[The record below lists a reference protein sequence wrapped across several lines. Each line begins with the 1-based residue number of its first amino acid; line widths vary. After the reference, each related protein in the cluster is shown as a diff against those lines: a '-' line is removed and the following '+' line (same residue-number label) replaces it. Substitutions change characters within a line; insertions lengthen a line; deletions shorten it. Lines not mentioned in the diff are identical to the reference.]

1 VLIGLMRRLLS
12 AHKGT
17 VLAIVLLQLVQATAN
32 LLLPTLNAAI
42 IDFGIVRGDTG
53 EILRLGAWMAGIAAL
68 QVVAAIAA
76 GYLGATLA
84 MELGRQLREELF
96 AKVQFMSSQEVG
108 AFGAPSLVT
117 RATNDVAQIQNL
129 AVLVFTMLVAAP
141 AIFLG
146 GIALAAQQDVA
157 LSGIVVAVVP
167 VLAGIMYAIVRRLV
181 PLYRE
186 GQGLIDQIS
195 RVLREQIIGAN
206 VIRSFVRQG
215 HEIRRFDGA
224 NKDLTRNNQR
234 SALLVA
240 GMLPMIML
248 VVNLSSVAVVW
259 FGGHRIQSGEMR
271 LGALT
276 AFMAYI
282 LQILIAIMMA
292 MYVFMTAPR
301 AAACAER
308 IQAVLDTNPGIADPP
323 GGATGTATTSATGGT
338 LPVGH
343 PAPANNSAGEPAG
356 DRPENTVTF
365 RGVSFAYPGA
375 EVPVLDGVTFTAL
388 PGSTTAIVGATGS
401 GKTTLLNLLPRFLD
415 ATGGE
420 ISIGGRD
427 VRALPLGLLRGMIA
441 MVPQQSYLFSGTV
454 AENLRMGS
462 STAAEE
468 ELWQVLRT
476 AQAEDFVRQL
486 PHGLNSP
493 VSQGGANFSG
503 GQRQRLCIARA
514 LLRAAPVYLIDD
526 SFSALDYGTDLRLR
540 EAMEPLLRS
549 ATVLIVAERVATIV
563 DAGLILVLEDG
574 RLIGQGTHTEL
585 MASSPSYREIA
596 ASQLLLEDT
605 R

>member
-12 AHKGT
+12 AHKVT
-17 VLAIVLLQLVQATAN
+17 VLAIVLLQLVQTTAN

-42 IDFGIVRGDTG
+42 IDKGIVLGDTG
-53 EILRLGAWMAGIAAL
+53 EILRLGAWMAGIAAV
-68 QVVAAIAA
+68 QVVSAVAA
-76 GYLGATLA
+76 GYLGAVVA

-96 AKVQFMSSQEVG
+96 TKVQSMSSQEVG

-146 GIALAAQQDVA
+146 GIALAAQQDIA

-186 GQGLIDQIS
+186 GQVLIDQIG

-206 VIRSFVRQG
+206 VIRSFVRQE
-215 HEIRRFDGA
+215 HEIRRFEAA

-248 VVNLSSVAVVW
+248 VVNLCSVAVVW

-271 LGALT
+271 IGALT
-276 AFMAYI
+276 AFIAYI

-308 IQAVLDTNPGIADPP
+308 IQAVLETRPAIADPP
-323 GGATGTATTSATGGT
+323 AG
-338 LPVGH
+338 
-343 PAPANNSAGEPAG
+343 PAPSGSPA
-356 DRPENTVTF
+356 DRVPENTVEF

-375 EVPVLDGVTFTAL
+375 EAPVLDGVTFRAL
-388 PGSTTAIVGATGS
+388 PGTTTAIIGATGS
-401 GKTTLLNLLPRFLD
+401 GKTTLLNLVPRFLD

-420 ISIGGRD
+420 ISIGGRN
-427 VRALPLGLLRGMIA
+427 VRALPLAFLRSLIA

-462 STAAEE
+462 PAATEE

-476 AQAEDFVRQL
+476 AQAEDFVREL
-486 PHGLNSP
+486 PRGLNAP
-493 VSQGGANFSG
+493 VSQGGTNISG

-514 LLRAAPVYLIDD
+514 LLRAAPVYLFDD
-526 SFSALDYGTDLRLR
+526 SFSTLDYGTDLRLR

-549 ATVLIVAERVATIV
+549 AAVLIVAERVATVV
-563 DAGLILVLEDG
+563 DAGLIIVLENG
-574 RLIGQGTHTEL
+574 RIIGRGTHKEL
-585 MASSPSYREIA
+585 MASSPGYREIA
-596 ASQLLLEDT
+596 ASQLLLEET
-605 R
+605 P